1 MSPKARALKDALA
14 QLQKRPD
21 DRKLQ
26 EQYLKAFPHTY
37 KEFLGFFDTGREL
50 ADGADY
56 IDVLPSLAKNHEAA
70 VGNLLVQLS
79 KDAQK
84 EADAPTYLQ
93 EATKIY
99 GSEHAKEFSAILS
112 TLSNKDRKNL
122 IEFLADVEN
131 PDADDKYQ
139 AIIDHLRELGQFALA
154 TEFEK
159 ARKERAK
166 QPHG

>member
-1 MSPKARALKDALA
+1 MQGEPDSYFIGTRQLRIACAVTLSIVLIAGVVRAQEPPLSPKAPALKDALA

-37 KEFLGFFDTGREL
+37 QEFLGFFDTGREL

-93 EATKIY
+93 MATRGLRHRAY
-99 GSEHAKEFSAILS
+99 EGVFCNPLDTQQQGSQE
-112 TLSNKDRKNL
+112 
-122 IEFLADVEN
+122 
-131 PDADDKYQ
+131 
-139 AIIDHLRELGQFALA
+139 
-154 TEFEK
+154 
-159 ARKERAK
+159 
-166 QPHG
+166 PH